1 MAELDDAI
9 DKISQSIATTGALTC
24 EASRRYDEM
33 FQTFRRE
40 LEHALDAQPTVADA
54 ARLAMSMVDTA
65 SKAIASSFP
74 NPQHHDCCDQ
84 CSACCNLFVSVPPGV
99 TSLIADHI
107 RKTFDHREQTD
118 LLARLKN
125 AAAIIEQSK
134 TTAEVRVRCPLLGE
148 DNRCSIYDV
157 RPLSCRAFTSSDAG
171 RCHRMVFGDDSERA
185 TTIDQDPG
193 HYRLHIEATDAL
205 QQTAS
210 RRNLNPRQKGF
221 VHALLDQLD
230 PAIKSPS
237 V

>member
-1 MAELDDAI
+1 
-9 DKISQSIATTGALTC
+9 
-24 EASRRYDEM
+24 M

-40 LEHALDAQPTVADA
+40 LEHALDAQPTMADA

-134 TTAEVRVRCPLLGE
+134 TTAEV
-148 DNRCSIYDV
+148 
-157 RPLSCRAFTSSDAG
+157 LSL
-171 RCHRMVFGDDSERA
+171 
-185 TTIDQDPG
+185 I
-193 HYRLHIEATDAL
+193 HI
-205 QQTAS
+205 
-210 RRNLNPRQKGF
+210 
-221 VHALLDQLD
+221 
-230 PAIKSPS
+230 
-237 V
+237 